1 MSNYDIDVFM
11 DIFKAIQAL
20 CPGLRDYQ
28 GKVGKEEDPE
38 NIDMAYRV
46 VADHIRT
53 LTFAITDGAM
63 PSNEGRGYVLRRILR
78 RAVRYGGEILKAPEG
93 FFHQLVD
100 VVVEVMADGFPE
112 LRKNP
117 AAVKEVLKEEE
128 ATFSRTLK
136 KGVAELEKRC
146 KKLDAGGA
154 LGGADAFT
162 MFDTYGFPLDLTVL
176 MCEEK
181 GYASGRVSDLAPPT
195 HRAIAPHSAHLARS
209 SLCRF
214 TVDTEGYEAKMEEQ
228 KKMSQA
234 AGKFSRGGTVV
245 MEAEQTDALKN
256 KMGVPPTD
264 DSPKYVWDSA
274 AASGAPHA
282 ATLKAV
288 IDTGKVFMD
297 VVDGA
302 VELVGL
308 CLDSTCAY
316 AEAGGQVADVGTIS
330 GPDGASFEVSDVQK
344 FGAYVLHIGKVT
356 SGSFKVGA
364 AVTLALDYGRRALI
378 AQNHTSTHM
387 LNLALRDA
395 LGGECDQRGSLC
407 DMEKLRF
414 DFAYGKPLT
423 EAELAATQAG
433 VNRQIDAA
441 LTIHTQVVGLEG
453 AKAINGL
460 RAVFGEQYPDPV
472 RVVTVGGDGVQA
484 MIDAPTKDEWKAYST
499 EFCGGTHIGN
509 SKEASKFALLSEEG
523 LGRGVRRVVGVTG
536 EKAAAAFATAAALAA
551 EAEKAAALGGKELEA
566 AVAELVKPLE
576 EGAVMPAD
584 AKIALRNKVNDLK
597 KKLVEASKAGGKA
610 NAEAAKKE
618 AEALAAANAGKPFV
632 VALLEV
638 EADVKVVEAAM
649 TVLAAAL
656 PDAAL
661 LVLGAGKTAAAKGVV
676 PAALQPKLKAN
687 EWVNAALQECGGK
700 GGGKPASAQ
709 GAARDPSNVKAAEAA
724 ARKMAEEALA

>member
-63 PSNEGRGYVLRRILR
+63 PSNEGRGFVLRRILR

-136 KGVAELEKRC
+136 RGSPSSRSGASSTPAARWGGRRVHDVRHVRLPARPHRPHVRGEGVRLGTR
-146 KKLDAGGA
+146 LGQGA
-154 LGGADAFT
+154 SHAPRHRSPSLS
-162 MFDTYGFPLDLTVL
+162 P
-176 MCEEK
+176 
-181 GYASGRVSDLAPPT
+181 RAPP
-195 HRAIAPHSAHLARS
+195 SAGSPLTPRVT
-209 SLCRF
+209 RRRWR
-214 TVDTEGYEAKMEEQ
+214 Q

-245 MEAEQTDALKN
+245 KEAEQTYALKN
-256 KMGVPPTD
+256 KMGVDATD
-264 DSPKYVWDSA
+264 DSPKYVCDSA
-274 AASGAPHA
+274 GGSGAPHA
-282 ATLKAV
+282 ATLKAA
-288 IDTGKVFMD
+288 IDTTKTFHD
-297 VVDGA
+297 AVDGSA
-302 VELVGL
+302 GLVGL
-308 CLDSTCAY
+308 CLDSTSAY

-484 MIDAPTKDEWKAYST
+484 MIDAPTKDEWKAY
-499 EFCGGTHIGN
+499 
-509 SKEASKFALLSEEG
+509 
-523 LGRGVRRVVGVTG
+523 
-536 EKAAAAFATAAALAA
+536 
-551 EAEKAAALGGKELEA
+551 
-566 AVAELVKPLE
+566 
-576 EGAVMPAD
+576 
-584 AKIALRNKVNDLK
+584 
-597 KKLVEASKAGGKA
+597 
-610 NAEAAKKE
+610 
-618 AEALAAANAGKPFV
+618 
-632 VALLEV
+632 
-638 EADVKVVEAAM
+638 
-649 TVLAAAL
+649 
-656 PDAAL
+656 
-661 LVLGAGKTAAAKGVV
+661 
-676 PAALQPKLKAN
+676 
-687 EWVNAALQECGGK
+687 
-700 GGGKPASAQ
+700 
-709 GAARDPSNVKAAEAA
+709 
-724 ARKMAEEALA
+724 